1 MEMIGVSGNW
11 KKDILIG
18 SIAGA
23 AFILANI
30 FTGIAIGLPSLPA
43 QVVGKYGIV
52 SVLAPIFEE
61 VGFRSV
67 LLFLTAG
74 FGTLALYAIN
84 IATFSLFHY
93 LAYGAS
99 LAAMSANFIGAGL
112 FAAFAVW
119 VTIRYKSILPAIIC
133 HMIFN
138 SWLLTKFFLAV
149 AI

>member
-1 MEMIGVSGNW
+1 MDMIGVGGHW
-11 KKDILIG
+11 KRDILIG
-18 SIAGA
+18 LIAGFI
-23 AFILANI
+23 FILANV
-30 FTGIAIGLPSLPA
+30 FTGISIGLPSLPA

-52 SVLAPIFEE
+52 SVLAPVFEE

-74 FGTLALYAIN
+74 FGTVALYAIN
-84 IATFSLFHY
+84 IVTFSLFHY
-93 LAYGAS
+93 VAYGAS

-119 VTIRYKSILPAIIC
+119 VTLRYKSILPAIIC
-133 HMIFN
+133 HAIFN
-138 SWLLTKFFLAV
+138 SWLLTKYFLAV